1 MLSGCNKMN
10 KKGYSTGFT
19 WIYGLVILFGLGVLY
34 IVFNQVFVAHLV
46 PVIKGQ
52 VATSELI
59 DVATQGTVNAEIDKY
74 MTFFHVLPFVL
85 FAVVVIYMVVA
96 AIRKEGE
103 GDFVG

>member
-1 MLSGCNKMN
+1 MN

-34 IVFNQVFVAHLV
+34 IVFNQVFTAHLV
-46 PVIKGQ
+46 PVIKDQ
-52 VATSELI
+52 VAVSTTI
-59 DVATQGTVNAEIDKY
+59 DAATKGTVNAEIDKY